1 MCRALF
7 LGAGATLGKVSTH
20 TGLTWQNVNSVVEVT
35 QDLAS
40 ECLDLGI
47 MFQNS
52 NVTLNKSPK
61 LCKPQFIHI

>member
-1 MCRALF
+1 MCQALF
-7 LGAGATLGKVSTH
+7 LGAGATPGKVSTH
-20 TGLTWQNVNSVVEVT
+20 TGLTLQNVNSVVEVT

-40 ECLDLGI
+40 ECLYLGI

-52 NVTLNKSPK
+52 NVTLSKSPK